1 MPNGYDFEIRI
12 YHDGVH
18 FKAPIR
24 GKDRYLQ
31 EKAFLNELTGNWYK
45 PAALPRPIPDP
56 GQDFYM
62 LNDEQLDAYSAFRKQ
77 LDGRS

>member
-1 MPNGYDFEIRI
+1 MPDRQEFEIEI

-18 FKAPIR
+18 FKAPIH
-24 GKDRYLQ
+24 GKNRYLQ
-31 EKAFLNELTGNWYK
+31 EKAFLNEITGRRYA
-45 PAALPRPIPDP
+45 PSTLPRPIPEP

-62 LNDEQLDAYSAFRKQ
+62 LNDEQLDAYSALRKQ